1 MHMHRHGGRIA
12 LLAAALLTL
21 GIVGSGTVMAAQPAP
36 AKVAKAV
43 KAGAVERLARHI
55 VHGTVVIQRADG
67 TLQTLQIDRGT
78 IATVGGGTITIAE
91 PGGSQTVATDAQTRV
106 RKNGAKSSVSA
117 LVVGDKVLVISD
129 LATGSP
135 VADLVIVPRP
145 RPTPLPAQAAP

>member
-1 MHMHRHGGRIA
+1 MHRHGGRIA

-21 GIVGSGTVMAAQPAP
+21 GIVGAGTVMAAQPAP

-78 IATVGGGTITIAE
+78 IATVDGGTITIAE

>member
-1 MHMHRHGGRIA
+1 MHRHGGRIA

-55 VHGTVVIQRADG
+55 VHGTVAIQRADG

-106 RKNGAKSSVSA
+106 RKNGAKSSMSA

>member
-1 MHMHRHGGRIA
+1 MHRHGGRIA

-106 RKNGAKSSVSA
+106 RKNGAKSSMSA